1 MSQDE
6 LSSYIE
12 YENFIKIILSILGLK
27 TSATD
32 SNSIINRSLLH
43 LQMSMS
49 LLPMIGIFNFLKTYI
64 TNVFFVTRGLS
75 ILVSFLTIIIKG
87 FCIILNRQ
95 DVNELNVILSSQY
108 HKLISNPKMKA
119 AILKQVT
126 TFRRLSYTMTIFV
139 AISCLSYVVIPLISM
154 INQSINGIKPIK
166 HILPFP
172 AIYSWNI
179 PPDSYRFKLHFLN
192 ESLTVL
198 SVICITVGVDNLY
211 THYVF
216 QMIGFLRVIAYRMIN
231 FNEKNKESSEI
242 VVRECMS
249 QYETLINCRNKL
261 QKIYGPIILWT
272 MGTNAII
279 LCAVIF
285 QLSQMNS
292 ISVSRIILFTT
303 YAGAKFS
310 QVFIYAWASSLLT
323 AESDKCRAAIYAA
336 NWVGNKRFMQSIIIM
351 LSQKPLILTACNFT
365 VVSMDVFM
373 SVLNTTLSYFLL
385 LNTFAEKT

>member
-1 MSQDE
+1 
-6 LSSYIE
+6 
-12 YENFIKIILSILGLK
+12 
-27 TSATD
+27 
-32 SNSIINRSLLH
+32 
-43 LQMSMS
+43 
-49 LLPMIGIFNFLKTYI
+49 
-64 TNVFFVTRGLS
+64 
-75 ILVSFLTIIIKG
+75 
-87 FCIILNRQ
+87 
-95 DVNELNVILSSQY
+95 
-108 HKLISNPKMKA
+108 
-119 AILKQVT
+119 
-126 TFRRLSYTMTIFV
+126 MTIFV
-139 AISCLSYVVIPLISM
+139 AVSCLSYVVIPLIAM

-231 FNEKNKESSEI
+231 FNEQNKESSEI

-285 QLSQMNS
+285 QLSQ
-292 ISVSRIILFTT
+292 
-303 YAGAKFS
+303 
-310 QVFIYAWASSLLT
+310 
-323 AESDKCRAAIYAA
+323 SDKCRAAIYAA
-336 NWVGNKRFMQSIIIM
+336 NWVGNKRFMHSIIIM

-373 SVLNTTLSYFLL
+373 SVNIF
-385 LNTFAEKT
+385 

>member
-6 LSSYIE
+6 LSSYIK

-27 TSATD
+27 TSAND
-32 SNSIINRSLLH
+32 SNSIINRSILH

-64 TNVFFVTRGLS
+64 NNVFFVTRGLS
-75 ILVSFLTIIIKG
+75 ILVSFLTIILKVSNFLLIKKKFFLLIVNILTFIFIEG

-95 DVNELNVILSSQY
+95 DVNELNEILSSHY
-108 HKLISNPKMKA
+108 HKLISNPKMKK

-139 AISCLSYVVIPLISM
+139 AVSCLSYVVIPLIAM

-231 FNEKNKESSEI
+231 FNEQNKESSEI

-285 QLSQMNS
+285 QLSQVKN
-292 ISVSRIILFTT
+292 IVIIVYNL
-303 YAGAKFS
+303 
-310 QVFIYAWASSLLT
+310 
-323 AESDKCRAAIYAA
+323 
-336 NWVGNKRFMQSIIIM
+336 
-351 LSQKPLILTACNFT
+351 
-365 VVSMDVFM
+365 
-373 SVLNTTLSYFLL
+373 
-385 LNTFAEKT
+385 